1 MFPLSPDL
9 AVLAQ
14 VGEVLLHVRHRH
26 AAAALHGL
34 ARARAGG
41 GRGRHA
47 AASGNSYINGVVSAD
62 TDATT
67 I

>member
-1 MFPLSPDL
+1 MRKLAPPHSPDL

-14 VGEVLLHVRHRH
+14 VGEVLLHVGHRH

-34 ARARAGG
+34 ARGGAGG

-47 AASGNSYINGVVSAD
+47 AAGGVVLAD